1 MLWQSRPLRIES
13 SGNKNDDED
22 SLQMN
27 TLKNKTGGGRK
38 KKGRRKKEQRRE
50 GGMKREGPKLQAVPF
65 NLSSGIF

>member
-1 MLWQSRPLRIES
+1 MLWQSRPLRTES
-13 SGNKNDDED
+13 SGNKSDDED

-38 KKGRRKKEQRRE
+38 KKGRRKKQRRE